1 MSLLTPVLLKEDTVL
16 RGMSHEDIKQRLLP
30 MDLIS
35 KFTSERTECFDL
47 SNESIMLQEVLEE
60 VGENNPYMTTA
71 VMCELILNCLYSES
85 MWRESIDFSSA
96 FCRNYGFKRNGK
108 VSGLL
113 DSLTTSTSKKL
124 SRRFSRNATIFE
136 WGIFSVNGI
145 RLVDDTYEYTVDLLG
160 DYRVKEW
167 EYQNQDR
174 TKRSGHLKEAR
185 G

>member
-71 VMCELILNCLYSES
+71 VMCELILNCL
-85 MWRESIDFSSA
+85 
-96 FCRNYGFKRNGK
+96 
-108 VSGLL
+108 
-113 DSLTTSTSKKL
+113 
-124 SRRFSRNATIFE
+124 
-136 WGIFSVNGI
+136 
-145 RLVDDTYEYTVDLLG
+145 
-160 DYRVKEW
+160 
-167 EYQNQDR
+167 
-174 TKRSGHLKEAR
+174 
-185 G
+185 